1 VKTRDRILAALL
13 ILSAVVTLLYWIN
26 YYSGG
31 DVRVS
36 DGRWYTAYEGSF
48 PVADGWMAVCLFF
61 AGIGLWMG
69 RPWGAR
75 FGLLAGSA
83 LLYLAAM
90 DITFDVENGLY
101 PLASHSD
108 PMKFEIVINLWSL
121 ALGVAT
127 VLVSWLRSIAP
138 AAWNP

>member
-1 VKTRDRILAALL
+1 MKTRDRILAVLL
-13 ILSAVVTLLYWIN
+13 LLSAIVTVLYWIN

-36 DGRWYTAYEGSF
+36 DARWYTAYGSSF
-48 PVADGWMAVCLFF
+48 PVADGWMAVCLFA
-61 AGIGLWMG
+61 AGIGLRAG

-83 LLYLAAM
+83 MLYLAAI

-101 PLASHSD
+101 ALAAHSN
-108 PMKFEIVINLWSL
+108 PMKFEIAINVWSL

-127 VLVSWLRSIAP
+127 VLLSWRRSIAS
-138 AAWNP
+138 AA

>member
-1 VKTRDRILAALL
+1 MKFRDRILGALL
-13 ILSAVVTLLYWIN
+13 ILSAVVTVLYWIN

-36 DGRWYTAYEGSF
+36 DARWCTGFEGSF

-61 AGIGLWMG
+61 AGIGLWLG

-101 PLASHSD
+101 ALAAHSD
-108 PMKFEIVINLWSL
+108 PMKFEIAINVWSL
-121 ALGVAT
+121 TLGVAT
-127 VLVSWLRSIAP
+127 VILSWRRSFAP
-138 AAWNP
+138 AA

>member
-1 VKTRDRILAALL
+1 MKTRLLAALL
-13 ILSAVVTLLYWIN
+13 LLSAVVTVLYWVN

-36 DGRWYTAYEGSF
+36 DARWYTAYEGSF
-48 PVADGWMAVCLFF
+48 PVADGWMAFCLLM
-61 AGIGLWMG
+61 AGIGLWAG

-101 PLASHSD
+101 ALAAHSD
-108 PMKFEIVINLWSL
+108 PMKFEIVINVWSL

-127 VLVSWLRSIAP
+127 VLFSWRQSTAQ
-138 AAWNP
+138 AT